1 MINVYASTADD
12 YSNNGLLV
20 LDPWCVS
27 ARIREKLN
35 GEYTLTLEL
44 EINARTVE
52 VVNEMVIKAPAP
64 VRFTPQLDIYTPSAT
79 EIWKVNTNTRRLS
92 LRTKPSTT
100 TGRVLHA
107 YKKGTEVI
115 VTDKSNPNWYVV
127 AAPDGRSGYM
137 EVRWLQYVRDEYS
150 APVTTGVIEQHKT
163 KEQLFRVRSV
173 SSTLDTITVEAQHI
187 SYDLRRN
194 YIKSAATK
202 GKAGAEAF
210 PVVMAATLSAHEFD
224 AYSDIETEITEDIKR
239 KNPIAALFSDG
250 GLVSMAGGEVLRDNF
265 DIYWV
270 RHIGQDRGV
279 TVAYRKNMAG
289 MDVKIDTNGLV
300 TRIIPVGYSKNNEP
314 IYGDPIDSPHI
325 DEYAQPYIMEYEYK
339 DVKVGSGYK
348 TAAEVK
354 AEIERRA
361 RLEYDNGID
370 LPTVSASVDYVDL
383 QNTDIGVDFN
393 AFTGVFLGDTIRIRH
408 EDYRFDIAT
417 EINAYEWDVLLGEYV
432 SLELGSKQASLSDV
446 RISPSQI
453 GNGTLAGRKLAAG
466 TVSGA
471 ELGEGSVGENHI
483 SENAVTEDKIADGSV
498 TADKIIAGSVT
509 ADKIAADSI
518 TAEKISAE
526 AVTADKIKAGAVT
539 AAKID
544 AGAVTAEKIAS
555 KSITAGQ
562 ISTGAITAESGIIA
576 NGAIG
581 TAQIADGSITEG
593 KVVSLNADVIKT
605 GTLSADR
612 LLLAGDNGVIYK
624 INATSAGLSMTELS
638 KDQYKHYINGTVIV
652 AKSITAAQIA
662 AKTITS
668 NEILAGTITA
678 AEINVENL
686 FASEATIQ
694 ALNAMDISG
703 NGYLKLYVTNAV
715 DSVQVGGVNLLRNT
729 GDLKISDYDFD
740 ASGADAMGSYSE
752 EDEGFRIVCASQNVR
767 WWLGVQPVTPGAQYG
782 MSVRYRMNSGA
793 APVEFQ
799 YVYRN
804 SSHEA
809 VYYQTSANAV
819 QTVRTED
826 GWTVLMDVIT
836 VPSVS
841 DITEVRLAVRTGED
855 YNLYTCDYSIK
866 KPKFEVGNR
875 VTDWSPAP
883 EDVDADIAGLK
894 SELSLVP
901 GKITAEVSDA
911 KNALQSQ
918 IDLIPGQIDLKVDNV
933 RVGGTNLVMTGE
945 GAIGH
950 MHGFTARNWSKSA
963 YCKSGMGHIMWA
975 PNFEYNAVT
984 FNGGIPVAP
993 GEYTLSFW
1001 CWSYGVD
1008 IQPVVRCN
1016 LWSGGDGIDHY
1027 FYDFEV
1033 QPNTPTRYE
1042 IKVHVDYTRSMILR
1056 LLTWTQYTVGEVY
1069 FSDVK
1074 LERGNRA
1081 TDWSPNPEEFR
1092 AGSAV
1097 TLTEDEVRISTPEFN
1112 VEIVSDDGETN
1123 MLSID
1128 EDGARMQSLVAPD
1141 VAPRYNGPA
1150 ALFVNKSATSE
1161 QIASGNY
1168 YRSLADA
1175 LAALSNRWISN
1186 DVEVSVAAGTVEY
1199 GTVTLQGTA
1208 GSGMITITG
1217 DLTTHAKLVG
1227 KLRVVYSGCPVVLQ
1241 NMNVDSMSGNVGIE
1255 CAGSQTMVIVENCV
1269 ITGKGVGAAGGRGVL
1284 AFRGAKA
1291 DVHSCELYDHERALY
1306 AQQAG
1311 AIQAYDCKGNCKI
1324 GVSSG
1329 IIHASGTMPDTT
1341 TTFAPAKWAG
1351 EVFASNVSVDQGS
1364 RPSTEAE
1371 PTTVNVTAS
1380 ATDSW
1385 YSASGAWLNQ
1395 DNIIRQ
1401 GYYSG
1406 MGEWSGCF
1414 WFPTASF
1421 SGKTIKTGSLTLT
1434 RTAGSGK
1441 SGEVTLTLYGIT
1453 VASAS
1458 GDPNSGR
1465 VSYGVLGTIANG
1477 ETKPF
1482 TLPAAAAQALA
1493 NGTIKGF
1500 MLCANDGAVM
1510 SGRKYSTNYCKIG
1523 SAGSTLPQLSVTY

>member
-1 MINVYASTADD
+1 MINVYAPTADD

-210 PVVMAATLSAHEFD
+210 PVMMAATLSAHEFD

-314 IYGDPIDSPHI
+314 IYGDPIDSLHI

-348 TAAEVK
+348 TAADVK
-354 AEIERRA
+354 TEIERRA

-483 SENAVTEDKIADGSV
+483 TENAVTENKIAHGAV

-509 ADKIAADSI
+509 AEKIAADSI

-678 AEINVENL
+678 AEINVADL

-694 ALNAMDISG
+694 ALNTMDISG

-729 GDLKISDYDFD
+729 GDLKISDYSFD

-767 WWLGVQPVTPGAQYG
+767 WWLGVLPVTPGAQYG

-804 SSHEA
+804 ASHEA

-855 YNLYTCDYSIK
+855 YKLYTCDYSIK

-883 EDVDADIAGLK
+883 KDTDEDITSLR
-894 SELSLVP
+894 SEINLIP
-901 GKITAEVSDA
+901 GKITLAVNEV
-911 KNALQSQ
+911 Q
-918 IDLIPGQIDLKVDNV
+918 
-933 RVGGTNLVMTGE
+933 VGGTNL
-945 GAIGH
+945 IK
-950 MHGFTARNWSKSA
+950 TAMDDLISVSVGSKWRDENKL
-963 YCKSGMGHIMWA
+963 YYQQSGLGMRMEPHSG
-975 PNFEYNAVT
+975 EYNILH
-984 FNGGIPVAP
+984 FLSPVLLSP
-993 GEYTLSFW
+993 GNYMLSFW
-1001 CWSYGVD
+1001 CWTYAID
-1008 IQPVVRCN
+1008 IQPTVRCN
-1016 LWSGGDGIDHY
+1016 LWNGNDRDHY
-1027 FYDFEV
+1027 FRDIK
-1033 QPNTPTRYE
+1033 PTANDPVKYE
-1042 IKVHVDYTRSMILR
+1042 IPVSVDYTDSMYLR
-1056 LLTWTQYTVGEVY
+1056 FVVPEQWTAGYIY
-1069 FSDVK
+1069 FTDVK
-1074 LERGNRA
+1074 LEKGSRA

-1112 VEIVSDDGETN
+1112 VEIVRDDGETN

-1141 VAPRYNGPA
+1141 VAPRYNGPT

-1175 LAALSNRWISN
+1175 LAALSNRWIGN

-1217 DLTTHAKLVG
+1217 DLTNHAKLVG

-1269 ITGKGVGAAGGRGVL
+1269 ITGKGVGVTGGRGVL

-1395 DNIIRQ
+1395 DNVIRQ

-1465 VSYGVLGTIANG
+1465 VSYGALGTIANG

>member
-1 MINVYASTADD
+1 LINVYAPTADD

-210 PVVMAATLSAHEFD
+210 PVMMAATLSAHEFD

-239 KNPIAALFSDG
+239 TNPIAALFSDG

-325 DEYAQPYIMEYEYK
+325 DEYAQPYIVEYEYK

-354 AEIERRA
+354 TEIERRA

-483 SENAVTEDKIADGSV
+483 TENAVTEKKIADGAV

-509 ADKIAADSI
+509 AEKIAADSI

-555 KSITAGQ
+555 KTITADQ
-562 ISTGAITAESGIIA
+562 IAAGTITAESGIIA

-581 TAQIADGSITEG
+581 TAQIADGSITSA
-593 KVVSLNADVIKT
+593 KVVDLNADVIKT

-678 AEINVENL
+678 AEINVSDL
-686 FASEATIQ
+686 FAAEATIQ
-694 ALNAMDISG
+694 ALNAADISG
-703 NGYLKLYVTNAV
+703 NESLHLYVSGKLGYV
-715 DSVQVGGVNLLRNT
+715 D
-729 GDLKISDYDFD
+729 
-740 ASGADAMGSYSE
+740 E
-752 EDEGFRIVCASQNVR
+752 EV
-767 WWLGVQPVTPGAQYG
+767 
-782 MSVRYRMNSGA
+782 A
-793 APVEFQ
+793 AL
-799 YVYRN
+799 
-804 SSHEA
+804 
-809 VYYQTSANAV
+809 
-819 QTVRTED
+819 RTE
-826 GWTVLMDVIT
+826 I
-836 VPSVS
+836 
-841 DITEVRLAVRTGED
+841 
-855 YNLYTCDYSIK
+855 N
-866 KPKFEVGNR
+866 
-875 VTDWSPAP
+875 
-883 EDVDADIAGLK
+883 
-894 SELSLVP
+894 LVP
-901 GKITAEVSDA
+901 GKIELAVSE
-911 KNALQSQ
+911 
-918 IDLIPGQIDLKVDNV
+918 IDEFHA
-933 RVGGTNLVMTGE
+933 GTT
-945 GAIGH
+945 
-950 MHGFTARNWSKSA
+950 
-963 YCKSGMGHIMWA
+963 
-975 PNFEYNAVT
+975 
-984 FNGGIPVAP
+984 
-993 GEYTLSFW
+993 
-1001 CWSYGVD
+1001 VD
-1008 IQPVVRCN
+1008 ITK
-1016 LWSGGDGIDHY
+1016 D
-1027 FYDFEV
+1027 
-1033 QPNTPTRYE
+1033 
-1042 IKVHVDYTRSMILR
+1042 
-1056 LLTWTQYTVGEVY
+1056 
-1069 FSDVK
+1069 
-1074 LERGNRA
+1074 
-1081 TDWSPNPEEFR
+1081 EFR
-1092 AGSAV
+1092 V
-1097 TLTEDEVRISTPEFN
+1097 STPEF
-1112 VEIVSDDGETN
+1112 VVDIVDDDGETS

-1128 EDGARMQSLVAPD
+1128 ENGARMQTLVCPD

-1150 ALFVNKSATSE
+1150 TLNVNKSATSA
-1161 QIASGNY
+1161 QIAAGTH
-1168 YRSLADA
+1168 YRSIADA
-1175 LAALSNRWISN
+1175 AAALSNRWIGKN
-1186 DVEVSVAAGTVEY
+1186 VVVYVAAGTVEY
-1199 GTVTLQGTA
+1199 GTVTLQGA
-1208 GSGMITITG
+1208 YGSGSIYIIG
-1217 DLTTHAKLVG
+1217 DEISPAKLVG
-1227 KLRVVYSGCPVVLQ
+1227 KLQIMYSGCPVLVRYL
-1241 NMNVDSMSGNVGIE
+1241 NVDSASGGVGID
-1255 CAGSQTMVIVENCV
+1255 CAGSATMAIIENCV
-1269 ITGKGVGAAGGRGVL
+1269 ITGKGVSVSDGRGVRV
-1284 AFRGAKA
+1284 FRGAHA
-1291 DVHSCELYDHERALY
+1291 DVHGCELYDHERSLY
-1306 AQQAG
+1306 ALQTG
-1311 AIQAYDCKGNCKI
+1311 TIRAYNNRGNCRI
-1324 GVSSG
+1324 AAEGG
-1329 IIHASGTMPDTT
+1329 TIYASGSMPCDTD
-1341 TTFAPAKWAG
+1341 TFAYGAYAGQVIMASDITVNGNAATPPAV
-1351 EVFASNVSVDQGS
+1351 E
-1364 RPSTEAE
+1364 TT
-1371 PTTVNVTAS
+1371 PTTVDVTAS

-1385 YSASGAWLNQ
+1385 YSASGAWINQ
-1395 DNIIRQ
+1395 DNVIRQ

-1414 WFPTASF
+1414 WFPTTSF
-1421 SGKTIKTGSLTLT
+1421 SGKTIKTASLTLT

-1453 VASAS
+1453 IASAS
-1458 GDPNSGR
+1458 GNPNSGR
-1465 VSYGVLGTIANG
+1465 VSYGALGTIGNG
-1477 ETKPF
+1477 ETKAF
-1482 TLPAAAAQALA
+1482 TLPTTAAQALA

-1500 MLCANDGAVM
+1500 MLCAGDGKVM
-1510 SGRKYSTNYCKIG
+1510 SGRSYSTNYCKIG
-1523 SAGSTLPQLSVTY
+1523 SSGDVLPQLSVSY